1 MAGDG
6 EEPVPFL
13 GLDTKEPADVSC
25 LQRTQSK
32 GGMHQRRQNRLQ
44 IYYHCFPGMAGYDG
58 YVNLS
63 GVPVAGVLFI
73 KENKRQIKGAG
84 QSFPCGILRVLSS
97 LDLLVQ
103 TVCLT
108 RPIS

>member
-25 LQRTQSK
+25 LQEINQKEACTSTTVDKIDCRYTIIIAP
-32 GGMHQRRQNRLQ
+32 L
-44 IYYHCFPGMAGYDG
+44 GYDG

-103 TVCLT
+103 TV
-108 RPIS
+108 

>member
-1 MAGDG
+1 
-6 EEPVPFL
+6 VPFL

-25 LQRTQSK
+25 LQELNQKEACTSVDK
-32 GGMHQRRQNRLQ
+32 IDCTYTIIVSL
-44 IYYHCFPGMAGYDG
+44 GYDG

-73 KENKRQIKGAG
+73 KENKRQVKGAG

-103 TVCLT
+103 AV
-108 RPIS
+108 